1 MRNAAPLIVFASL
14 LVFANVGC
22 GKKDETADPNTAQN
36 ALQPGQPGYVAPQP
50 GQPGY
55 VTPQP
60 GYVALQPGQPGY
72 VAPQPGQPGYVAPQP
87 GQPGYVAPAP
97 QGMAVPGPQALA
109 CQSDAQCMT
118 HRCNTQYGKC
128 AFPCASDVDC
138 NPGAYCFRG
147 PVPACLPKAPG
158 QP

>member
-1 MRNAAPLIVFASL
+1 MRIAASL
-14 LVFANVGC
+14 FVLASMLAVGNIAC
-22 GKKDETADPNTAQN
+22 GKKDEMAEPNTAQN

-55 VTPQP
+55 I
-60 GYVALQPGQPGY
+60 
-72 VAPQPGQPGYVAPQP
+72 
-87 GQPGYVAPAP
+87 APAP

-109 CQSDAQCMT
+109 CQADSQCLT